1 MLFIRPDKVIYIL
14 KSGTQ
19 GDGPDGQRGL
29 QDQLLRVGKAV
40 EKKILLG
47 AVADNLLEG
56 VGQVI
61 CADEVFL

>member
-1 MLFIRPDKVIYIL
+1 MSSR
-14 KSGTQ
+14 
-19 GDGPDGQRGL
+19 DGPDGQRGL